1 MVAAFAASVFS
12 AGCASHRRPTGRD
25 EAGSNAASVPAV
37 EQVSATAE
45 ATAAERPSVV
55 APGRANVFGE
65 IDGMTGRT
73 MSGGDQGLQQHTATG
88 EGYDAD
94 VTVDP
99 SGRWMAYASTRHS
112 ERPDIYLQR
121 VDGTSVTQLTG
132 DPADDVQPTF
142 SPDGR
147 RIAFASNR
155 SGNWDIYVMDVD
167 GTNVVQVTCSP
178 AQEMS
183 PSFSPDGN
191 RLVYCSLG
199 RDEQWELWVVNL
211 ASAERRMIGHGLF
224 PAWSPQ
230 KDVDRIAFQRA
241 RQRGSRW
248 FSLWTL
254 DLVDGEAR
262 RVTEV
267 ASSGNAA
274 AVTPAWSPDGQRL
287 AFTTIVSPQDC
298 GGARQDVW
306 VVRADG
312 SGRTRL
318 TGGPGTYLSPCW
330 AAGDRIYFISSR
342 GGAENVWSVRAGS
355 AGVLPVADTK

>member
-1 MVAAFAASVFS
+1 MVGAFAASLFTS
-12 AGCASHRRPTGRD
+12 GCASLRQTGGQD
-25 EAGSNAASVPAV
+25 DASSDAAMTPAV
-37 EQVSATAE
+37 QETSATAR
-45 ATAAERPSVV
+45 ATAAGLPSQP

-65 IDGMTGRT
+65 IDGMAGLTGA
-73 MSGGDQGLQQHTATG
+73 GGYSGLQQHTATG

-99 SGRWMAYASTRHS
+99 TGRWLAYASTRHS
-112 ERPDIYLQR
+112 ARPDIYLQR
-121 VDGTSVTQLTG
+121 VDGTSVTQLTS
-132 DPADDVQPTF
+132 DPADDVQPAF

-155 SGNWDIYVMDVD
+155 SGNWDIWVMDAD
-167 GTNVVQVTCSP
+167 GGNVVQATNTPS
-178 AQEMS
+178 QDMH

-211 ASAERRMIGHGLF
+211 TSAERRMIGYGLF
-224 PAWSPQ
+224 PSWSPQ
-230 KDVDRIAFQRA
+230 KDADRIAFQRA

-254 DLVDGEAR
+254 YLVDGEAR

-267 ASSGNAA
+267 ACSGNAA
-274 AVTPAWSPDGQRL
+274 AVTPTWSPDGQRI
-287 AFTTIVSPQDC
+287 AFTTIVSPQDP

-318 TGGPGTYLSPCW
+318 AGGPGTYLSPCW
-330 AAGDRIYFISSR
+330 ATGDRVYFISGR
-342 GGAENVWSVRAGS
+342 GGAENAR
-355 AGVLPVADTK
+355 VARSRGCAAQ